1 MNNLAISNH
10 TALKLGT
17 QALRSYLKVSCQ
29 YELYILLNTRVSVA
43 KDHDIKLNEG
53 QTTHGPPSFA

>member
-1 MNNLAISNH
+1 M
-10 TALKLGT
+10 ALKLDVK
-17 QALRSYLKVSCQ
+17 ALRSYLKVSCQ
-29 YELYILLNTRVSVA
+29 YELYTLLNTKVSVA